1 MPAFWRCERI
11 PHTFYLRE
19 ARGHA
24 TIRDFPLATTTVGW
38 VPDRTPAG
46 PKRSGG
52 LEAQRRV
59 VRAGCR
65 LRMQLRGNNIGLV
78 TLIMN
83 FVRRVLDPM
92 RIVCSPDRI
101 DGFSADSCRSHCR
114 IFHLWSNERLE
125 LDIKVSACDEIATA
139 KCEFKK
145 LKKPRNF

>member
-1 MPAFWRCERI
+1 MPEFLTGFLEVHEPLGDSTVVSRRAFLDQQRIGKKVPRFFRCERI
-11 PHTFYLRE
+11 PDTFYLRE

-52 LEAQRRV
+52 LEAKRRV

-83 FVRRVLDPM
+83 FVCRVLDPM

-101 DGFSADSCRSHCR
+101 DGFS
-114 IFHLWSNERLE
+114 
-125 LDIKVSACDEIATA
+125 VSSS
-139 KCEFKK
+139 
-145 LKKPRNF
+145 R